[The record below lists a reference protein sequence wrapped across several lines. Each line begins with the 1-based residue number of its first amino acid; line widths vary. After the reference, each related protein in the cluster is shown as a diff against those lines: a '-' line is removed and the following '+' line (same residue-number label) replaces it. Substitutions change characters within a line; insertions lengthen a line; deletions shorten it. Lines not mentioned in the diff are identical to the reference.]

1 MLEKSHIERSL
12 GFRQRGLLLERLQ
25 LELRVDAGLLSALHM
40 SVWIPAV
47 LRVYPARLLRALLVL
62 ESIALSWPEGQRR
75 QRLLIAS
82 LTELPA
88 GDGGPQLKT
97 VWSMAALR
105 RRHDLSIFR
114 IYRSYSRRVIC
125 TIQSVD

>member
-25 LELRVDAGLLSALHM
+25 LELRVAAGLLSALHP
-40 SVWIPAV
+40 SVRLPAI
-47 LRVYPARLLRALLVL
+47 LRVFPARLLRALLVL

-82 LTELPA
+82 
-88 GDGGPQLKT
+88 DR
-97 VWSMAALR
+97 AAR
-105 RRHDLSIFR
+105 RRWWTAVEDGLVYGRLSEDGM
-114 IYRSYSRRVIC
+114 
-125 TIQSVD
+125 T